1 MVSKTFIPNWYLD
14 KKSEIRNK
22 KIEKYILLASVVN
35 IFLLS
40 FILNISNKI
49 KNYEQGIGN
58 ENNSISIVE
67 TVKQDI
73 INIETYKELSDF
85 FQQNNL
91 TYKNIV
97 ITKGNLEMDIEVKS
111 YEEYIEVI
119 RCIENHY
126 SIKKLTPNI
135 KDNEKFNFK
144 VILEV

>member
-1 MVSKTFIPNWYLD
+1 MASKTFIPNWYSD
-14 KKSEIRNK
+14 KKSEIKNK
-22 KIEKYILLASVVN
+22 KIKIFIILVSVVN

-49 KNYEQGIGN
+49 KNLELGTDK
-58 ENNSISIVE
+58 ENNNISIVE

-73 INIETYKELSDF
+73 ITIETYKELSDF
-85 FQQNNL
+85 FQKNNL

-97 ITKGNLEMDIEVKS
+97 ISKDNLEMDVEVKS

-126 SIKKLTPNI
+126 SIKTLTPNI
-135 KDNEKFNFK
+135 KHDENFNFK